1 MEYDVFISY
10 SRRDKKLVE
19 KICKQFTIAGV
30 TYWMDTDGIET
41 GDEFKTIIVDAIDSC
56 RVFVY
61 FSSIHANAS
70 KWTARE
76 ITYAD
81 RKNMP
86 IIPIRLDNSEYHKSV
101 QFDLGGLD
109 FVDFTTNDN
118 IVKFM
123 PKLIQSIKNKSHDEA
138 INVEAV
144 KAKGIAKVTRKTWWL
159 LLLIVALVIGAI
171 IGYMQFIS
179 LAPLKQIESEK
190 MQLVTN
196 QLEQLKDQLFIKEG
210 MTSYDSIANTELIQ
224 LYTSYHTIDKIMLTD
239 LTEYEE
245 KGKQIQAFIDS
256 TYAYYKYMSELYQ
269 EYSLSFLAAEYAEKQ
284 EELKDITTFIEN

>member
-61 FSSIHANAS
+61 FSSTHANAS

-81 RKNMP
+81 RNNMP

-144 KAKGIAKVTRKTWWL
+144 KAKGI
-159 LLLIVALVIGAI
+159 
-171 IGYMQFIS
+171 
-179 LAPLKQIESEK
+179 
-190 MQLVTN
+190 
-196 QLEQLKDQLFIKEG
+196 
-210 MTSYDSIANTELIQ
+210 
-224 LYTSYHTIDKIMLTD
+224 KI
-239 LTEYEE
+239 
-245 KGKQIQAFIDS
+245 F
-256 TYAYYKYMSELYQ
+256 
-269 EYSLSFLAAEYAEKQ
+269 
-284 EELKDITTFIEN
+284 ELKE